1 MKSVME
7 IFGTKDLMCLCHLW
21 WGLILTFYNHP
32 HDGQKSMRLIK
43 PSNIKTLEVNIL
55 ITVLYIW
62 LPVKKVYLTNLQQN
76 KTGRYE
82 KYSKSPAVGF
92 GRAGYPTQSLNATGL
107 KLKHDHP
114 AEYLNPSAVYMLYPS
129 LCCFLNVFQHK

>member
-1 MKSVME
+1 MTNGIRNGNVW
-7 IFGTKDLMCLCHLW
+7 DQ
-21 WGLILTFYNHP
+21 GLNVNSDP
-32 HDGQKSMRLIK
+32 RLIK
-43 PSNIKTLEVNIL
+43 SSNIKTLEVNIW
-55 ITVLYIW
+55 ITVAYCISDCRL
-62 LPVKKVYLTNLQQN
+62 KKVDLTNLQQN
-76 KTGRYE
+76 ETARFE

-107 KLKHDHP
+107 KLKHDYP